1 MRYKKRAGGLILA
14 VVLVVSGLQ
23 VSAAGGKQVSDWTNL
38 PGYTFYDGPQGTKQ
52 RAPTP
57 AKITHTKEGIQIDC
71 DGYYKVGVEAYSGLI
86 YKEKLA
92 LEGLSFEILINE
104 VPGVDSSGGGTDDLW
119 LTFAFLDR
127 PEMFFSQTTDNGGK
141 GLVANLRP
149 GKRDIL
155 NQMFTHINNP
165 GSSQGWKTLSSA
177 NIKAD
182 PPKGSRLMFEFKKQG
197 SYIYLYVNN
206 KKQANVWSN
215 LMAQTFPDKK
225 GYLAV
230 ATSTDT
236 AKNFSVTITQLNGIK
251 LGDPTATTPNRTNT
265 TTGQSG
271 ATTTAKPGP
280 TGNNPSESTTSGA
293 SVKTDEVLGDATT
306 GDQTGKTDVSEGN
319 MSENATNGMPTI
331 PPGTEKVA
339 LSKAIKS
346 SLSGVTVKADD
357 GVISLGKAK
366 TMSGLRNVLE
376 LADGYRFVFY
386 DINNNEIK
394 GESAEVTVLTNAILY
409 FGSDV
414 EKVFTF
420 EFNKPADQ
428 SSSGLMWLIW
438 IAVGSVILVGACAA
452 VYFLIIRRKFA
463 NKLQ

>member
-1 MRYKKRAGGLILA
+1 MRFKKRAGGLILA
-14 VVLVVSGLQ
+14 AVLVVSGLQ
-23 VSAAGGKQVSDWTNL
+23 VSAADGKQVSDWISL

-57 AKITHTKEGIQIDC
+57 AKISHTKEGIQIDC

-92 LEGLSFEILINE
+92 LDGLSFEILINE

-127 PEMFFSQTTDNGGK
+127 PEMFFSQTTDKGGK

-155 NQMFTHINNP
+155 NQMFTHINDP

-182 PPKGSRLMFEFKKQG
+182 PPKGSRLVLEFKKQG
-197 SYIYLYVNN
+197 SYIFLYINN

-265 TTGQSG
+265 TPRQSG

-280 TGNNPSESTTSGA
+280 TGNNPSESTPGA
-293 SVKTDEVLGDATT
+293 SGKTDVVLGDTTT
-306 GDQTGKTDVSEGN
+306 GDQTGKTDMSESNVSENTTKGI
-319 MSENATNGMPTI
+319 PTV
-331 PPGTEKVA
+331 PPGTEKVS

-346 SLSGVTVKADD
+346 SISGVTVKADD
-357 GVISLGKAK
+357 GVIYLEKAK
-366 TMSGLRNVLE
+366 TMAELRSMLK

-394 GESAEVTVLTNAILY
+394 DESAEVTVLTNAILY

-420 EFNKPADQ
+420 EFNKPANQ
-428 SSSGLMWLIW
+428 SPSGLIWLIW
-438 IAVGSVILVGACAA
+438 IAVGVIILVGAYVA
-452 VYFLIIRRKFA
+452 VYFLIIRKKFA
-463 NKLQ
+463 VKPQ